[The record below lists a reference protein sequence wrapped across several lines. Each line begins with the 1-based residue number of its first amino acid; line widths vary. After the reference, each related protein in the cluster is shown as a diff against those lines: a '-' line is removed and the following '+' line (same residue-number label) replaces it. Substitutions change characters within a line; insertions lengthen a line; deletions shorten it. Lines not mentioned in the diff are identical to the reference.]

1 MTSKI
6 ENRLAELGL
15 KLPPVSAPLNSYQH
29 VVIVGE
35 LAFVAGQPPLIG
47 SERPFTGRMGDE
59 VALEKGQE
67 AAKLAALNVLAQM
80 KVALG
85 GDLDR
90 IVRCVK
96 LGVFV
101 NSAPDFK
108 GQPMV
113 ANGASDLMFALM
125 GDAGRH
131 ARFAVGT
138 IGPMEF
144 TCSVEAIFQVSSS

>member
-1 MTSKI
+1 MPGKLET
-6 ENRLAELGL
+6 RLAELGHQ
-15 KLPPVSAPLNSYQH
+15 LPPAAAPMNSFQH

-35 LAFVAGQPPLIG
+35 LAFVAGQPPLLG
-47 SERPFTGRMGDE
+47 SERPLLGRLGADLTIE
-59 VALEKGQE
+59 QGQE
-67 AAKLAALNVLAQM
+67 AARLSLLNVLAQL

-90 IVRCVK
+90 IKRCVK

-108 GQPMV
+108 GQPVV
-113 ANGASDLMFALM
+113 ANGASDLMVALM

-131 ARFAVGT
+131 VRFAVGT

-144 TCSVEAIFQVSSS
+144 ACSVEAIFQVAT

>member
-1 MTSKI
+1 MPSKI
-6 ENRLAELGL
+6 EARLTELGL
-15 KLPPVSAPLNSYQH
+15 ALPPAPQPLNSYQH

-47 SERPFTGRMGDE
+47 SERPYTGRLGDGE
-59 VALEKGQE
+59 GTLKKGQE
-67 AAKLAALNVLAQM
+67 ATKLAALNVLAQL

-90 IVRCVK
+90 VVRCVK

-108 GQPMV
+108 GQPMA
-113 ANGASDLMFALM
+113 ANGASDLMVALM
-125 GDAGRH
+125 GEAGRH
-131 ARFAVGT
+131 VRFAVGT

-144 TCSVEAIFQVSSS
+144 TCSVEAIFQVGP

>member
-1 MTSKI
+1 MP
-6 ENRLAELGL
+6 EARLEELGL
-15 KLPPVSAPLNSYQH
+15 KLPPAPQPLNSYQH

-47 SERPFTGRMGDE
+47 SERPYTGRLGADLTVE
-59 VALEKGQE
+59 QGQE
-67 AAKLAALNVLAQM
+67 ATRLSALNVLAQL
-80 KVALG
+80 KVALD

-90 IVRCVK
+90 VRRCVK

-108 GQPMV
+108 AQPMV
-113 ANGASDLMFALM
+113 ANGASDLMVALM

-131 ARFAVGT
+131 VRFAVGT

-144 TCSVEAIFQVSSS
+144 ACSVEAIFQVAT

>member
-1 MTSKI
+1 MTSRI
-6 ENRLAELGL
+6 EAKLAALGL
-15 KLPPVSAPLNSYQH
+15 TLPPAGQPLNAYQN
-29 VVIVGE
+29 VVIVND
-35 LAFVAGQPPLIG
+35 LAFVSGQPPLIG
-47 SERPFTGRMGDE
+47 SERPFTG
-59 VALEKGQE
+59 ALATDADIERGKKATQ
-67 AAKLAALNVLAQM
+67 LSALCVLAQM

-101 NSAPDFK
+101 NSASGFT
-108 GQPMV
+108 GQPMA
-113 ANGASDLMFALM
+113 ANGASDLMFAVM
-125 GDAGRH
+125 GEAGRH

-144 TCSVEAIFQVSSS
+144 TCSIDAIFQVKV

>member
-1 MTSKI
+1 MSSVI
-6 ENRLAELGL
+6 ESRLAELGL
-15 KLPPVSAPLNSYQH
+15 ALPPVSAPLNSYQH
-29 VVIVGE
+29 VVIAGE
-35 LAFVAGQPPLIG
+35 LAFVAGQAPLLG
-47 SERPFTGRMGDE
+47 DQRPFTGRVGADLT
-59 VALEKGQE
+59 LEQ
-67 AAKLAALNVLAQM
+67 AQQATRLSLLNVLAHM

-90 IVRCVK
+90 IKRCVK

-108 GQPMV
+108 GQPQA
-113 ANGASDLMFALM
+113 ANGASDLMVALM

-144 TCSVEAIFQVSSS
+144 ACSVEAIFQVG

>member
-1 MTSKI
+1 MSGKI
-6 ENRLAELGL
+6 EARLEELGL
-15 KLPPVSAPLNSYQH
+15 ELPPAPQPLNSYQH

-47 SERPFTGRMGDE
+47 SERPFTGRLGADLTIE
-59 VALEKGQE
+59 QGQE
-67 AAKLAALNVLAQM
+67 ATRLSVLNVLAQL
-80 KVALG
+80 KVALD

-90 IVRCVK
+90 VRRCVK

-108 GQPMV
+108 GQPVV
-113 ANGASDLMFALM
+113 ANGASDLMVALM

-131 ARFAVGT
+131 VRFAVGT

-144 TCSVEAIFQVSSS
+144 ACSVEAIFQVAT